1 MVTFLGKA
9 FYYVVFVMMK
19 ERYLVLV
26 VGVWKEFNARTN
38 IMGTSFGFMDT
49 TGQYESFFLSFF
61 LYQSYSFLLFFLV
74 SFSFD
79 PTTAY
84 LFTRLLIFSL
94 R

>member
-1 MVTFLGKA
+1 
-9 FYYVVFVMMK
+9 MMK
-19 ERYLVLV
+19 VRYLVLV
-26 VGVWKEFNARTN
+26 GVWILRERLLRERMSWVHHAVLWILQVN
-38 IMGTSFGFMDT
+38 TS
-49 TGQYESFFLSFF
+49 LSLFFF

-84 LFTRLLIFSL
+84 LLHKLLIFSL

>member
-1 MVTFLGKA
+1 
-9 FYYVVFVMMK
+9 MMK
-19 ERYLVLV
+19 VRYLVLV
-26 VGVWKEFNARTN
+26 GVWILRERLLRERMSWVHHAVLWILQVN
-38 IMGTSFGFMDT
+38 TSL
-49 TGQYESFFLSFF
+49 SLSFF

-84 LFTRLLIFSL
+84 LLHKLLIFSL